1 MIRTLIIIFIGFY
14 SLTTWSQDTLRVMH
28 YNLLNFG
35 NNTGYCNQSNN
46 NYQDKT
52 DYLKTII
59 EYVKPDILTVNEI
72 SNVFLYHEYI
82 LNNALNVDG
91 ISYFQKGDPPNYS
104 NSYIINQI
112 FYNSEKLTLSSSASI
127 STNYRDIDIFRM
139 QFTPSGQQNSV
150 VLNCVVAHLKAGDDP
165 EDKAERASETNKLMN
180 FLENTNATGN
190 YVLSG
195 DLNLYTSSEQAFK
208 NLLFHSNEDIRFYDP
223 INKIGHWHDN
233 SYFADVHTQST
244 HTSGNCFAGGGM
256 DDRFDFILVSD
267 EIIDGADEMK
277 YIANSYEAIGQDGQH
292 FNKSLISSPENT
304 SVPEDILYALYGL
317 SDHLPVVMEM
327 LVGDDLGFTEAPF
340 QNFNISFNN
349 PVKDYLDITFALD
362 HPTEI
367 SFDLMDING
376 NIFYSLKANQNSNTI
391 TIHTN
396 QLMKG
401 LYLLKIS
408 DNNNH
413 VTYRKVVKL

>member
-1 MIRTLIIIFIGFY
+1 MRTLIIILIGFY
-14 SLTTWSQDTLRVMH
+14 SLATLSQDTLRVMH

-52 DYLKTII
+52 DYLKIII
-59 EYVKPDILTVNEI
+59 EYLKPDILTVNEI
-72 SNVFLYHEYI
+72 SNATLYHDYI
-82 LNNALNVDG
+82 LNNALNVTG
-91 ISYFQKGDPPNYS
+91 TNYYVRANPPNYS
-104 NSYIINQI
+104 NSPTVNQI
-112 FYNSEKLTLSSSASI
+112 YFNTEKLSLTTNVAI
-127 STNYRDIDIFRM
+127 ETNYRDIDIFRM
-139 QFTPSGQQNSV
+139 QYTPSGQQNSV
-150 VLNCVVAHLKAGDDP
+150 VLNCVVAHLKAGDDY
-165 EDKAERASETNKLMN
+165 EDEVERASETNKLMN
-180 FLENTNATGN
+180 FLDNTNATGN
-190 YVLSG
+190 YIFSG
-195 DLNLYTSSEQAFK
+195 DFNVYTASEQAFK

-244 HTSGNCFAGGGM
+244 HTSGNCFAGGGL

-304 SVPEDILYALYGL
+304 SVPEDVLYALYGL

-327 LVGDDLGFTEAPF
+327 LVSDDLGFDESPF
-340 QNFNISFNN
+340 QNFNISFRN
-349 PVKDYLDITFALD
+349 PVKDYLEITSAYD
-362 HPTEI
+362 HPTEM
-367 SFDLMDING
+367 SFDLMDISG
-376 NIFYSLKANQNSNTI
+376 NIFYSLKANHNSNTI
-391 TIHTN
+391 TIPVN
-396 QLMKG
+396 RLNKG

-408 DNNNH
+408 DKKGHMN
-413 VTYRKVVKL
+413 YRKVIKL